1 MFLHLLAKWKYM
13 GCYKDA
19 RLRDVSG
26 AHKEDAD
33 DYMTLELCYNYCDG
47 YKSKYMALQEG

>member
-1 MFLHLLAKWKYM
+1 M

-33 DYMTLELCYNYCDG
+33 DYMTLELCYNHCDG
-47 YKSKYMALQEG
+47 YKSKSMALQEG